1 MTEIQISAS
10 RTYDVVIGRG
20 LLSQAGQRIAPL
32 IRGRNAVIISDSNV
46 FSLYGQAVQKSLES
60 AGFAVNTAVFTAGEE
75 NKNPQTLL
83 DLLNQVGGF
92 GLTRSDVIV
101 ALGGGVV
108 GDMGGLCAALYLRGI
123 PCVQIPTSLLAMVD
137 SSVGGKTAVNL
148 DSGKNQM
155 GTFTQPHLV
164 LCDLDCLDTLSPQV
178 YAEGMAEIIKYGMIR
193 SKTLLNQLLKGD
205 MQKEIEDVVAQC
217 IAIKRDVVNSDER
230 DVGERQI
237 LNFGHTVGHAIEA
250 LGHYQI
256 FHGEGVAMGMA
267 ILTRGCVKLGMCDP
281 QCLQIL
287 ETLLEKYHLPQHT
300 DFTPE
305 ALYSATKS
313 DKKRAGKAITLILP
327 DEIGNCVLH
336 QTDDQLLMSLIQ
348 AGCQP

>member
-46 FSLYGQAVQKSLES
+46 FSLYGNTVQNSLKAS
-60 AGFAVNTAVFTAGEE
+60 GFAVNTAIFTAGEE

-83 DLLNQVGGF
+83 ELLNQVGGF

-164 LCDLDCLDTLSPQV
+164 LCDLDCLQTLTPQV
-178 YAEGMAEIIKYGMIR
+178 YAEGMAEIIKYGMIA
-193 SKTLLNQLLKGD
+193 SQPLLNQLLHGTMD
-205 MQKEIEDVVAQC
+205 GEIEDVVAQC
-217 IAIKRDVVNSDER
+217 ISIKRDVVATDER

-250 LGHYQI
+250 LAHYEI
-256 FHGEGVAMGMA
+256 YHGEGVAMGMA
-267 ILTRGCVKLGMCDP
+267 IVTRGAVALGMCHP
-281 QCLQIL
+281 QCLTTL
-287 ETLLEKYHLPQHT
+287 ETLLTKYNLPQHA
-300 DFTPE
+300 DFSVDS
-305 ALYSATKS
+305 LHGATMS
-313 DKKRAGKAITLILP
+313 DKKRGGKGIILILP
-327 DEIGNCVLH
+327 SQLGQCTLH
-336 QTDDQLLMSLIQ
+336 QTDDQLLRQLIQ